1 MVYKKTTQ
9 QDYVF
14 TDIIEDSLI
23 SEKNKNKYLVQDND
37 FGLDLIGDS
46 PVIFYAPKWDYTLLN
61 TDQAFEPYIV
71 NDSGDSV
78 LHENI
83 LAILPIYGYEHS
95 GISINAGYNR
105 YHCVW
110 DSAQIGYAF
119 ITKDMAK
126 QYGLET
132 TSTEKLEQ
140 TIINITNEIDKV
152 YRGEVY
158 TVVCEYLDDDNTVID
173 YDICGGFIGY
183 EWALE
188 ALKDEF

>member
-1 MVYKKTTQ
+1 MVYIKTTE

-14 TDIIEDSLI
+14 TDIVEDSLI

-46 PVIFYAPKWDYTLLN
+46 PVIYYAPKWHFELPNKDLGYDPYNEDETLN
-61 TDQAFEPYIV
+61 ED
-71 NDSGDSV
+71 
-78 LHENI
+78 I

-158 TVVCEYLDDDNTVID
+158 TVVCEYLDENNNVTD
-173 YDICGGFIGY
+173 YDTCGGYVGY